1 MANWQSMRWLEKES
15 DAETLKNSILPTG
28 TALMLDQHNQVT
40 VMFESA
46 WSMRYFQN
54 QFPQV
59 GLLAVRSN
67 QTAGAPAA

>member
-1 MANWQSMRWLEKES
+1 
-15 DAETLKNSILPTG
+15 
-28 TALMLDQHNQVT
+28 MLDQHNQTT

-67 QTAGAPAA
+67 LASEAVRG